1 MKNYLSKKY
10 FLGAAVVAAICMLT
24 ANTAKAQEFTVQ
36 GDIVST
42 YVWRGYNQGGGA
54 AFQPTLGFGIGNF
67 YIGAWGS
74 TNFNGGKKELD
85 LSASYTFGENGPTL
99 SLTDYWWKGE
109 AEPSDER
116 NKYFNYNAHETNHFF
131 EAGLSYTL
139 PIEKIPLSVAWYT
152 MFAGADKR
160 YGAEGEEKNNYSS
173 YVELN
178 YPFVVKSCNLNL
190 TCGFLPY
197 QTNTIYNLP
206 NSGFAVTNV
215 ALKAMKEIKIN
226 DKFSLPIFVQGIW
239 NPRYE
244 DAYLVFGLTLRP

>member
-24 ANTAKAQEFTVQ
+24 ANTAKAQDFTVQ

-99 SLTDYWWKGE
+99 SLTDSW
-109 AEPSDER
+109 
-116 NKYFNYNAHETNHFF
+116 
-131 EAGLSYTL
+131 
-139 PIEKIPLSVAWYT
+139 
-152 MFAGADKR
+152 
-160 YGAEGEEKNNYSS
+160 
-173 YVELN
+173 
-178 YPFVVKSCNLNL
+178 
-190 TCGFLPY
+190 
-197 QTNTIYNLP
+197 Q
-206 NSGFAVTNV
+206 
-215 ALKAMKEIKIN
+215 
-226 DKFSLPIFVQGIW
+226 
-239 NPRYE
+239 
-244 DAYLVFGLTLRP
+244 